1 MELDKALLLQMY
13 RKMTE
18 IRAFE
23 EKAVELFMAGQ
34 LPGFLHSCLGQEAS
48 AVGVCLAL
56 QPDDYVLTT
65 HRGHGHLIAKGGDV
79 KRMMAELF
87 AKETGYCHGKGGS
100 MHIADFEIGLIGA
113 NGIVGAGMPIAV
125 GAALSAQ
132 MRHTDQVTVVF
143 FGDGASNQGTF
154 HESMNIAS
162 IWNLPVVFVCENN
175 RYAESTCAT
184 YHKRVDDV
192 ATRAKAYD
200 VPGVVID
207 GNDVIAVHEAARAAI
222 ERARSGQGPS
232 LVECKTYRWLGHYV
246 GDPGVY
252 RPPEEVA
259 EWKAREPVG
268 LFRNVLTG
276 RFGLAMDELEGIDK
290 ESQTL
295 IDEAVEFAK
304 NSAAPANETALEDVF
319 GDLTPWGVRKCAS

>member
-1 MELDKALLLQMY
+1 MELDQTLLLQMF

-56 QPDDYVLTT
+56 EPNDYVLTT

-113 NGIVGAGMPIAV
+113 NGIVGAGMPLAV
-125 GAALSAQ
+125 GAALSSQ
-132 MRHTDQVTVVF
+132 MRRSGQVTVVF

-154 HESMNIAS
+154 HESMNMAS

-175 RYAESTCAT
+175 NYAESTCAT

-200 VPGVVID
+200 VPGVVVD
-207 GNDVIAVHEAARAAI
+207 GNDVAAVHEAARVAI

-232 LVECKTYRWLGHYV
+232 LLECKTYRWLGHYV

-268 LFRNVLTG
+268 LFKNVLAA
-276 RFGLAMDELEGIDK
+276 RFGISVDELERIEQ
-290 ESQTL
+290 ESRAL
-295 IDEAVEFAK
+295 VDAAVEFAK
-304 NSAAPANETALEDVF
+304 SSPLPPTETALEDVF
-319 GDLTPWGVRKCAS
+319 FDLTPWGVPKCAS